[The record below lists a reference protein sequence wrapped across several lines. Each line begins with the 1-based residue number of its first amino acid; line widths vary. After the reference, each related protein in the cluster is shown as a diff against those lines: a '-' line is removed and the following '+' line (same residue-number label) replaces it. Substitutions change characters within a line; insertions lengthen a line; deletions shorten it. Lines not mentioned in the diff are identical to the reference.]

1 MLKGFKD
8 FLLRGNVVDLAV
20 AVVVG
25 AAFTAIVTAFT
36 SNIVNPLISSIG
48 ASSDLG
54 WGFFIRAGNDATFVN
69 LGAVITA
76 VINFVIIAAVVYF
89 VLILPVNTAKKR
101 FASKKE
107 KALSDQDILI
117 QIRDLL
123 AEGRADGV
131 TTTKDGVTGPPAGGT
146 TPGSTPTS

>member
-36 SNIVNPLISSIG
+36 TNIVNPLISSIG
-48 ASSDLG
+48 AGNDIG
-54 WGFFIRAGNDATFVN
+54 WGFFIRSGNEATFVN

-76 VINFVIIAAVVYF
+76 IINFVIIAAVVYF
-89 VLILPVNTAKKR
+89 VLILPVNTAKNR
-101 FASKKE
+101 FAAKKVE
-107 KALSDQDILI
+107 EESLSDQDILI

-123 AEGRADGV
+123 AEGKSAGV
-131 TTTKDGVTGPPAGGT
+131 ATSSEGVTGTSGPGE
-146 TPGSTPTS
+146 TPKV

>member
-48 ASSDLG
+48 ASSELG

-76 VINFVIIAAVVYF
+76 IINFVIIAAVVYF

-101 FASKKE
+101 FATKKE
-107 KALSDQDILI
+107 KSLSDQDILI

-131 TTTKDGVTGPPAGGT
+131 TTTKDGVTGPSAGGT
-146 TPGSTPTS
+146 TPGGTSTS